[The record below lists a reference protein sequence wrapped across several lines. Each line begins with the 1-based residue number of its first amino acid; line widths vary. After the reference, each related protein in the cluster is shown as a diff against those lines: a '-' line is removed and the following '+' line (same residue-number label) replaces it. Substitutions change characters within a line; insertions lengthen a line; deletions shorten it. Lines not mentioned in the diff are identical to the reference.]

1 MIFPKHVQSS
11 QLSKQRKNTVN
22 YSGSERKIGKSK
34 EVRRTATFNPQLFIY
49 YATGHY
55 YLPFRTSDRTLHL
68 NISLQ
73 KVHNWMYPKVYCW

>member
-1 MIFPKHVQSS
+1 MIFPKHVQSF

-55 YLPFRTSDRTLHL
+55 LPFQTIKHTINLTIPHD
-68 NISLQ
+68 
-73 KVHNWMYPKVYCW
+73 KVQS